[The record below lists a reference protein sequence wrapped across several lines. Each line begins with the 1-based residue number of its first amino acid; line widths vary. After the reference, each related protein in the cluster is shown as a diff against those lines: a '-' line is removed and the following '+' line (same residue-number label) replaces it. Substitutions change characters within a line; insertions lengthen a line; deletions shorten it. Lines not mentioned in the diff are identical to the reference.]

1 MNPKSTSSGRLS
13 GPLRLFAAVVAALV
27 LAGCATPPDQ
37 RTNPRDPFEPFNRG
51 VYRFNDAVDRAVL
64 KPVATGY
71 RDITPPLIRTGVG
84 NFFRNLTEPW
94 SFVNNVLQGRV
105 QDAGETWIRF
115 AVNTVFGLGG
125 ILDIA
130 GEANIDR
137 HKQDFGQTLA
147 FYGVPTGPYL
157 IIPLLGPSTVRDTA
171 ALPIDW
177 KGNLLSHVDD
187 VSLRNSLTGL
197 RIVDT
202 RANLLRV
209 SSVLDGAALDQY
221 SFTRDAFLQLRRNQ
235 RKDTTE
241 NDGDLDDDGAS
252 SYTGDAAGASTPA
265 VAPGAGAIK

>member
-1 MNPKSTSSGRLS
+1 MNDKSSNRLGS
-13 GPLRLFAAVVAALV
+13 KAPLRLLTVLTAALV

-37 RTNPRDPFEPFNRG
+37 RTNPRDPFEPFNRS
-51 VYRFNDAVDRAVL
+51 VYKFNDAVDRAVL

-71 RDITPPLIRTGVG
+71 RDITPPLVRTGVG

-115 AVNTVFGLGG
+115 AVNTVFGIGG
-125 ILDIA
+125 IFDIA
-130 GEANIDR
+130 GAANIDR

-157 IIPLLGPSTVRDTA
+157 MLPLFGPSTVRDTA
-171 ALPIDW
+171 ALPIDF
-177 KGNLLSHVDD
+177 KGSLLSGVDD
-187 VSLRNSLTGL
+187 VAVRNSLYAL
-197 RIVDT
+197 RLVDT

-235 RKDTTE
+235 RKDTTDS
-241 NDGDLDDDGAS
+241 DGDLDDSMESGA
-252 SYTGDAAGASTPA
+252 AN
-265 VAPGAGAIK
+265 APGAAAAASVAK

>member
-1 MNPKSTSSGRLS
+1 MNDKTFSLRRNLRAPA
-13 GPLRLFAAVVAALV
+13 RLFAVVVAALV
-27 LAGCATPPDQ
+27 MAGCATPPDQ
-37 RTNPRDPFEPFNRG
+37 RSNPRDPFEPFNRS
-51 VYRFNDAVDRAVL
+51 VYRFNDGVDRAVL
-64 KPVATGY
+64 KPVATVY
-71 RDITPPLIRTGVG
+71 RDATPALVRTGVG

-157 IIPLLGPSTVRDTA
+157 ILPLLGPSTVRDTA

-177 KGNLLSHVDD
+177 NGNLLSHIDEVA
-187 VSLRNSLTGL
+187 VRNTLTGL
-197 RIVDT
+197 RVVDT

-241 NDGDLDDDGAS
+241 SDGDLDDSGYAPAAPAAP
-252 SYTGDAAGASTPA
+252 AAGVNPA
-265 VAPGAGAIK
+265 AQ

>member
-1 MNPKSTSSGRLS
+1 MNDKSLSPRGLAAPARL
-13 GPLRLFAAVVAALV
+13 LAVLTLASL
-27 LAGCATPPDQ
+27 LAGCATGPA
-37 RTNPRDPFEPFNRG
+37 RSPRDPFEPFNRG
-51 VYRFNDAVDRAVL
+51 VYRFNDGVDRAVL
-64 KPVATGY
+64 KPVATVY
-71 RDITPPLIRTGVG
+71 RDVTPPLVRTGVG

-130 GEANIDR
+130 SEANIDR

-157 IIPLLGPSTVRDTA
+157 ILPLFGPSTVRDTA

-177 KGNLLSHVDD
+177 KGNLLSHTGD
-187 VSLRNSLTGL
+187 VALRNSLTGL
-197 RIVDT
+197 RLVDT

-221 SFTRDAFLQLRRNQ
+221 AFTRDAFLQLRRNQ

-241 NDGDLDDDGAS
+241 SDGDLDDS
-252 SYTGDAAGASTPA
+252 MEAGAANAPA
-265 VAPGAGAIK
+265 AAAAVNAPVAAPEVAP